1 MKGDFNRM
9 RKFHSLFLL
18 FLLVALLIGAC
29 RPAAPETAAPKEPVT
44 LRIAVLPIMD
54 TLPMLV
60 AESEGLF
67 AENGVQVE
75 FVPVASAPERD
86 QVLQAG
92 RADGTVNETLS
103 VMFFNKEKVQMQ
115 VVRFAHMA
123 TPESGHFFIL
133 ASAQSGISDVD
144 GLKGAEI
151 GISQGTIIEYITDR
165 LLTAQGFAPEDIKTV
180 AVPKIPDRLALLGSG
195 ELQAAVLPDP
205 LGALAEQQGAK
216 IILDDRQY
224 PTYGASVISFR
235 KEVIDQHPEAIRA
248 FLAAV
253 EEAVTRINSEPERFT
268 GLLSEK
274 KLVPPPLLETYHI
287 PTFPTAGVP
296 SEADWNDVLSWAK
309 EKGLLEADISYA
321 DSVTDAFLP

>member
-1 MKGDFNRM
+1 M
-9 RKFHSLFLL
+9 RKPLFLFIL
-18 FLLVALLIGAC
+18 ATLVIGAC
-29 RPAAPETAAPKEPVT
+29 QPAAPAAPEEETVT
-44 LRIAVLPIMD
+44 LRMAVLPIMD

-67 AENGVQVE
+67 AKHNVQVE

-92 RADGTVNETLS
+92 QADGTVNETLS
-103 VMFFNKEKVQMQ
+103 VMFFNKEGVQMQ

-133 ASAQSGISDVD
+133 ASAQSGISDVE

-151 GISQGTIIEYITDR
+151 GISQGTIIEYLTDR
-165 LLTAQGFAPEDIKTV
+165 LLMAEGFTAEDIQTV
-180 AVPKIPDRLALLGSG
+180 AVPKIPDRMALLGSG

-224 PTYGASVISFR
+224 PAYGASVISFR
-235 KEVIDQHPEAIRA
+235 KEVIDRHPETIRS

-253 EEAVTRINSEPERFT
+253 EEAVTLINSEPERFT
-268 GLLSEK
+268 DLLSEK
-274 KLVPPPLLETYHI
+274 KLVPPPLLKTYRI

-296 SEADWNDVLSWAK
+296 SEADWVDVLSWAQ
-309 EKGLLEADISYA
+309 EKGLLESDISYA
-321 DSVTDAFLP
+321 DSVNASFLP